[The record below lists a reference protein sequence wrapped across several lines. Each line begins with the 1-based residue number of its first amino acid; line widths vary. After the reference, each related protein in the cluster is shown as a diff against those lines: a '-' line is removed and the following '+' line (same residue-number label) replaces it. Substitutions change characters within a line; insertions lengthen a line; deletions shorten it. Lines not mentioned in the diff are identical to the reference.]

1 MAVLAFYSD
10 CHGQIEHVESQC
22 NWHCLTPFR
31 EVWLTACRC
40 VQRLTAEAAYLEYH
54 ISTRYASPV
63 QRCRA
68 YFYCQVLKARKKA
81 RRIFSPCLRNSFPV
95 TAVHFAENN
104 TPHRPVRHRFAG
116 RPPEFPA
123 LGQRRAS
130 RCCALFQPAGRSA
143 AFAGRL
149 RHRQSRSAAG

>member
-1 MAVLAFYSD
+1 M
-10 CHGQIEHVESQC
+10 ESQC
-22 NWHCLTPFR
+22 KTHCLTPFR

-40 VQRLTAEAAYLEYH
+40 VQRLAAEAAYAKATYLEYH

-68 YFYCQVLKARKKA
+68 YFYFPVLRGRKKA
-81 RRIFSPCLRNSFPV
+81 RRIFSPCLRNLFPV

-104 TPHRPVRHRFAG
+104 TPRRPVRHRFAG

-149 RHRQSRSAAG
+149 RRRQSRSAAG